1 MTQTASAEFDSV
13 SWEEHPYLEPEE
25 GPRMVRGEVGR
36 VWRGDLEGRST
47 AVLLMS
53 QSADGSAG
61 YVASERFEGAL
72 GGRKGSFV
80 MHHSNIM
87 GGDAPPEP
95 ATGYVVPGS
104 GRGAL
109 TGLTGKCTWV
119 HRGDEHLFTLT
130 YELAD

>member
-61 YVASERFEGAL
+61 YVASERFEGPWA
-72 GGRKGSFV
+72 
-80 MHHSNIM
+80 
-87 GGDAPPEP
+87 
-95 ATGYVVPGS
+95 
-104 GRGAL
+104 GA
-109 TGLTGKCTWV
+109 
-119 HRGDEHLFTLT
+119 R
-130 YELAD
+130 AAS